1 MQQTAEHLVVMT
13 DRFMQERINNLLGK
27 NAHADYLGVIGSAME
42 VIKRAVFTLSV
53 KIRQSVSR
61 APRTR
66 TTSKAAAKKAGGDS
80 GDPDPEPRPLHSH
93 ACLTLP
99 VFWQLLR
106 PDNPGKNDLTNTQ
119 TDHATACA
127 SASAI
132 VFWSC
137 SK

>member
-1 MQQTAEHLVVMT
+1 MNREYADQSEVLSPTKIAIMMT
-13 DRFMQERINNLLGK
+13 KEFLRIMAYEAPNCAARIAWAFIGK
-27 NAHADYLGVIGSAME
+27 A
-42 VIKRAVFTLSV
+42 
-53 KIRQSVSR
+53 RQSVSR